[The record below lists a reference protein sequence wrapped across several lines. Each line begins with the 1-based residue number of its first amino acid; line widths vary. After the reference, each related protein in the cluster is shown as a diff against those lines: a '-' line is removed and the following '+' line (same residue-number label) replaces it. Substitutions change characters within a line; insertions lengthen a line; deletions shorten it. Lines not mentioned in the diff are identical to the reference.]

1 MCFIKR
7 TGQFFFVWRDKLPV
21 PLVIA
26 MASCA
31 RPRFVGWL
39 LGLPLVILGES
50 LRIWA
55 LMHIGPKTRTR
66 DICAERLIT
75 SGPYSHC
82 RNPLYLANFI
92 KILGFMIIAGN
103 LPFAMVV
110 ALFYILE
117 FSTMIPYEEGFLA
130 EKFPDAHRCYRELV
144 PAFIPTLDANIRFD
158 GEPNFSFA
166 EALSSERR
174 TFAST
179 SLILLTFA
187 LSAAFTKERD
197 A

>member
-1 MCFIKR
+1 MGFIKR

-21 PLVIA
+21 PLVLA
-26 MASCA
+26 MAGCA
-31 RPRFVGWL
+31 RPRLLGWL
-39 LGLPLVILGES
+39 LGLPLVIIGEC

-66 DICAERLIT
+66 EICAERLIT

-92 KILGFMIIAGN
+92 KILGFMTISGN
-103 LPFAMVV
+103 ILFAAVV
-110 ALFYILE
+110 ALFYLLE
-117 FSTMIPYEEGFLA
+117 FSTMIPYEESFLA
-130 EKFPDAHRCYRELV
+130 EKFPDAHRCYRESV
-144 PAFIPTLDANIRFD
+144 PAFIPAFDANSRFD
-158 GEPNFSFA
+158 GEANFSFA
-166 EALSSERR
+166 EALRSEKR

-179 SLILLTFA
+179 SLILLTLA
-187 LSAAFTKERD
+187 VSAALKKERE